1 MVVAPTFIGLKVV
14 EVSFVFLQFEQLKVK
29 LVVLVAVAYVDLV
42 FCVAS
47 IIAVV
52 PVGKVDPVAV
62 L

>member
-29 LVVLVAVAYVDLV
+29 LVVSVAYVDLV
-42 FCVAS
+42 LCVAS

>member
-1 MVVAPTFIGLKVV
+1 VVVAPTFIGLKVV

-29 LVVLVAVAYVDLV
+29 LVVSVVYVDLV

-47 IIAVV
+47 VIAVV

>member
-14 EVSFVFLQFEQLKVK
+14 EVSFMFLQFEQLKVK
-29 LVVLVAVAYVDLV
+29 LVVSVAYVDLV

>member
-29 LVVLVAVAYVDLV
+29 LVVSVEYVDLV

>member
-29 LVVLVAVAYVDLV
+29 LVVSVVYVDLV

-47 IIAVV
+47 VIAVV

>member
-29 LVVLVAVAYVDLV
+29 LVVSVVYVDLV
-42 FCVAS
+42 FCETSV
-47 IIAVV
+47 IAVV

>member
-29 LVVLVAVAYVDLV
+29 LVVSVVYVDLV

-52 PVGKVDPVAV
+52 PVGKVDPVA
-62 L
+62 LL

>member
-29 LVVLVAVAYVDLV
+29 LVVSVVYVDLV
-42 FCVAS
+42 FCEAS
-47 IIAVV
+47 TAAVV

-62 L
+62 F

>member
-29 LVVLVAVAYVDLV
+29 LVVSVEYVDLV

-47 IIAVV
+47 VIAVV

>member
-1 MVVAPTFIGLKVV
+1 VVVAPTFIGLKVV

-29 LVVLVAVAYVDLV
+29 LVVSVVYVDLV
-42 FCVAS
+42 FCEAS
-47 IIAVV
+47 VIAVV